1 MEKLKLFVKHF
12 RKLIAGIEDE
22 EKDDQDVDPDWDFD
36 PDNYDKK
43 FLGKL
48 QQDFYDA
55 VEMIKIAF
63 FTFVVDEGLPSQQ
76 RWIYQTLLLQYR
88 QTLSN
93 QIYPWTYLSA
103 FLAWY
108 FPNINFHPYTLALF
122 ADSQIRCK
130 YASLPKDLGFF
141 LKPVIYSGAR
151 VVFRKLFDFRDI
163 SVALETVLGSSDFW
177 PTAVAPILPG
187 LLLSAPRGTINGF
200 VPEGRQGIIMAV
212 VVWACVTT
220 LPEVLHYSFWLWFTG
235 PDLYLQPVVAV
246 EWLLCSIFWL
256 SKGVPFQAA
265 YTMHLFVNQYPHQE
279 FWLRHHGGKASPILR
294 MERRGCLWF
303 AITSFFIKALEM
315 DPTSA
320 RTEPFVLPVSTSL
333 KVAVLIGMGV
343 YLVRYGMAMR
353 MTKFKHKPLRRP
365 NEFRILRLRAQP
377 CFRNSPVQCDII
389 HATLDSPPSYRAVSH
404 RWAATGDEP
413 QIILVDGAPYLVSTS
428 IYDLLVQ
435 LRRLRLSQLL
445 WIDSICIDQADAQE
459 KSRQVGL
466 MREIFEEA
474 TSTIGWL
481 GKTPVATK
489 AFELVRRIVTTAQMD
504 QTELL
509 NLKSSP
515 LSGWQE
521 LLSLLTNSWFERV
534 WIIQEIA
541 ASKETILQSGNTLI
555 HWEDFAEGL
564 GRILAPGTGND
575 DHLSILTNEHL
586 MNALIMENMR
596 FQVDEI
602 DRLALKDALKLGSRF
617 KSTLSVDNVFAL
629 LGIIKERNAP
639 LFHPNFRH
647 SEVFTDE
654 IFSRGGAAKDMF
666 DTLDSI
672 VEFADG
678 LRKTNPLQS
687 RKTIRLLRSLP
698 KATRSFSEM
707 VDGMHSILDRTKQSK
722 DSPQH
727 IKPDYTDKSTPEVV
741 YTMVARELVRTGDA
755 FAFLRYAGIGS
766 SRSPSFENLPSWV
779 PDWSAE
785 VNVYILPHDAKPP
798 TKRQKPTST
807 DAFKGDDKHHSLVS
821 DGGFNLLHVK
831 GAVIGKVALATKMH
845 DNLGKSRGN
854 ILKDA
859 RTDLEL
865 QVSSFEAA
873 LSAAKGI
880 NLPPNQSD
888 DSRKHL
894 FLNAVLARSNDEVQD
909 NTFKQAADLLAERM
923 ENDQKLLQ
931 KLRESNLDNSPR
943 PHIPTH
949 SDPSLKSLEAMA
961 RDYLIKRKV
970 QSSSNSKFA
979 HLMKTDVL
987 PSFEHYRWQEKTFT
1001 LPPGGPLRM
1010 FDKRGT
1016 SVLAAYDQYVDYT
1029 LGRKFIVLGTGQMGL
1044 APAGVEVGD
1053 LIIWVKEHAV
1063 FLTLRPAPISTRVKE
1078 ELKLEELRKQELARQ
1093 RAEKENARKEKI
1105 DKDGAE
1111 KQKEVHKAEQARG
1124 EGEEDER
1131 GPSEA
1136 SNSNLF
1142 DLDNTFRLIGEAFV
1156 SNAQQG
1162 PDRAAAAGDGDREWF
1177 SLW

>member
-1 MEKLKLFVKHF
+1 MEKLKLVVKHL
-12 RKLIAGIEDE
+12 RKLRAGIKDE

-36 PDNYDKK
+36 PDDYNKK

-48 QQDFYDA
+48 QQNTYDA

-63 FTFVVDEGLPSQQ
+63 LTFVVDEGLPSQQ

-130 YASLPKDLGFF
+130 YASLPDDLGFF

-151 VVFRKLFDFRDI
+151 VMFRKLFDFRDI
-163 SVALETVLGSSDFW
+163 SVALETVLGTSDFW
-177 PTAVAPILPG
+177 PTTVAPILPG

-212 VVWACVTT
+212 VVWTCVTT
-220 LPEVLHYSFWLWFTG
+220 LPEIFHYSFWSWFTG
-235 PDLYLQPVVAV
+235 PDLFLQPVMAV
-246 EWLLCSIFWL
+246 EWLLCSIFWF
-256 SKGVPFQAA
+256 SNGVPFQAA
-265 YTMHLFVNQYPHQE
+265 YIMHLFVNQYPHQE
-279 FWLRHHGGKASPILR
+279 FWLRHHGGEASPILR

-333 KVAVLIGMGV
+333 KVAVFIGMGV
-343 YLVRYGMAMR
+343 YLVRYGMAVR

-377 CFRNSPVQCDII
+377 CFGNSPVQCDII
-389 HATLDSPPSYRAVSH
+389 HATLDSPPAYRAVSH
-404 RWAATGDEP
+404 RWASTGDEP
-413 QIILVDGAPYLVSTS
+413 QIILVDGAPFLVSTS
-428 IYDLLVQ
+428 IYDLLIE
-435 LRRLRLSQLL
+435 LRRMRLSQLL

-481 GKTPVATK
+481 GKTPVTAK

-504 QTELL
+504 QKELL
-509 NLKSSP
+509 SLKSSP
-515 LSGWQE
+515 SSGWQE

-541 ASKETILQSGNTLI
+541 ASKETVLQSGNAMM
-555 HWEDFAEGL
+555 HWEVFAEGL
-564 GRILAPGTGND
+564 GRILTPGTGSD
-575 DHLSILTNEHL
+575 EHLSILTNEHL

-617 KSTLSVDNVFAL
+617 KATLSVDNVFAL

-654 IFSRGGAAKDMF
+654 IFSRGGAAKDMI
-666 DTLDSI
+666 DTMDSI

-678 LRKTNPLQS
+678 LRKTHPLQS
-687 RKTIRLLRSLP
+687 RKTIRLLRSIP

-707 VDGMHSILDRTKQSK
+707 VDGMHSILDRTKKSK

-741 YTMVARELVRTGDA
+741 YTMVARELIRTGDA
-755 FAFLRYAGIGS
+755 FAFLRYAGIGN
-766 SRSPSFENLPSWV
+766 SRSPSFGNLPSWV
-779 PDWSAE
+779 PDWSAD
-785 VNVYILPHDAKPP
+785 VNVYILPHDVKPP
-798 TKRQKPTST
+798 TKRQKSTSS
-807 DAFKGDDKHHSLVS
+807 DEVKSDDKHHSLVS

-831 GAVIGKVALATKMH
+831 GAVIGKISVASKMH
-845 DNLGKSRGN
+845 GNLRKSRGN
-854 ILKDA
+854 TLKDA
-859 RTDLEL
+859 RADLEL
-865 QVSSFEAA
+865 IVSSFESAFNAA
-873 LSAAKGI
+873 RGFNFS
-880 NLPPNQSD
+880 PDPSD
-888 DSRKHL
+888 DYLKEL
-894 FLNAVLARSNDEVQD
+894 FLDAVLAKSKDNALKRSAE
-909 NTFKQAADLLAERM
+909 LLADEM
-923 ENDQKLLQ
+923 ENGQKLLQ
-931 KLRESNLDNSPR
+931 KLRDSNLDDIPSPQMSV
-943 PHIPTH
+943 T
-949 SDPSLKSLEAMA
+949 SEPSSKALESMA
-961 RDYLIKRKV
+961 RDHLIKRKV

-979 HLMKTDVL
+979 HLMRADVL
-987 PSFEHYRWQEKTFT
+987 PSFEHYRWQEKNLT
-1001 LPPGGPLRM
+1001 LPPEGPLRM
-1010 FDKRGT
+1010 FDKRVT

-1029 LGRKFIVLGTGQMGL
+1029 LGRTFVVLETGHLGL
-1044 APAGVEVGD
+1044 APAEAEVGD

-1063 FLTLRPAPISTRVKE
+1063 FLALRPAPISTRVKE
-1078 ELKLEELRKQELARQ
+1078 ELKLEELRRKELAKK
-1093 RAEKENARKEKI
+1093 RAEKEEAMKVKSE
-1105 DKDGAE
+1105 KDGVG
-1111 KQKEVHKAEQARG
+1111 QKDKHKSEQAHSD
-1124 EGEEDER
+1124 GEEDKQV
-1131 GPSEA
+1131 PSEA
-1136 SNSNLF
+1136 DNSNLF
-1142 DLDNTFRLIGEAFV
+1142 DLDNTFRLVGEAFV
-1156 SNAQQG
+1156 SNAKENS
-1162 PDRAAAAGDGDREWF
+1162 DREATAVGGDRKWF

>member
-1 MEKLKLFVKHF
+1 MEKLKLVVKHF
-12 RKLIAGIEDE
+12 RKLRAGIKDE
-22 EKDDQDVDPDWDFD
+22 EQDDQDVDPDWDFD
-36 PDNYDKK
+36 TDNYDKK
-43 FLGKL
+43 FLEKL
-48 QQDFYDA
+48 QQNVYDA

-63 FTFVVDEGLPSQQ
+63 LTLVVDEGLPSQQ
-76 RWIYQTLLLQYR
+76 RWLYQTLLLQYR

-130 YASLPKDLGFF
+130 YASLPGDLGFF
-141 LKPVIYSGAR
+141 LRPVIYSGAR
-151 VVFRKLFDFRDI
+151 VMFRKLFDFRDI

-212 VVWACVTT
+212 VVWTCVTT

-235 PDLYLQPVVAV
+235 PSLFLQPVMAV

-279 FWLRHHGGKASPILR
+279 FWLRHHGGEASPILR
-294 MERRGCLWF
+294 MERRGGLWF

-333 KVAVLIGMGV
+333 KVLVFIGMGI

-389 HATLDSPPSYRAVSH
+389 HATLDSPPPYRAVSH
-404 RWAATGDEP
+404 RWASTGDEP
-413 QIILVDGAPYLVSTS
+413 QIILVDGAPFLVSTS
-428 IYDLLVQ
+428 IHDLLIE
-435 LRRLRLSQLL
+435 LRRMRLSQLL

-515 LSGWQE
+515 FSGWQE

-541 ASKETILQSGNTLI
+541 ASKETILQSGNTMI
-555 HWEDFAEGL
+555 HWQDFAEGL
-564 GRILAPGTGND
+564 SRILAPGTENND
-575 DHLSILTNEHL
+575 RLSILTNEHL

-596 FQVDEI
+596 YQVDEI

-687 RKTIRLLRSLP
+687 RKTIRLLRSIP

-766 SRSPSFENLPSWV
+766 SRSSSFENLPSWV

-785 VNVYILPHDAKPP
+785 INVYILPHDVKPP
-798 TKRQKPTST
+798 TNRQKPTST
-807 DAFKGDDKHHSLVS
+807 DVVKDDDKYHSLVS

-845 DNLGKSRGN
+845 DNLRKSRGN
-854 ILKDA
+854 NLKDA

-865 QVSSFEAA
+865 QISSFEAA
-873 LSAAKGI
+873 LSAAKGV
-880 NLPPNQSD
+880 NLPPNQSE

-909 NTFKQAADLLAERM
+909 STFKQAADLLAERM

-931 KLRESNLDNSPR
+931 KLRESNSDNSPSSHTGT
-943 PHIPTH
+943 P
-949 SDPSLKSLEAMA
+949 SEPSLKSLEAMA
-961 RDYLIKRKV
+961 RDYLIRRKV

-979 HLMKTDVL
+979 HLMRTDVL
-987 PSFEHYRWQEKTFT
+987 PSFEHYRWQEKTLT
-1001 LPPGGPLRM
+1001 LPPESPLRM

-1029 LGRKFIVLGTGQMGL
+1029 LGRKFFVLETGQIGL

-1063 FLTLRPAPISTRVKE
+1063 FLALRPAPISTRVKE
-1078 ELKLEELRKQELARQ
+1078 ELKLEELRKQDLARKK
-1093 RAEKENARKEKI
+1093 AEKKIARKENI
-1105 DKDGAE
+1105 DKDGVK
-1111 KQKEVHKAEQARG
+1111 KQEEVHKAGQTCS
-1124 EGEEDER
+1124 EGEEDEKS
-1131 GPSEA
+1131 PSEA
-1136 SNSNLF
+1136 GNSNLF
-1142 DLDNTFRLIGEAFV
+1142 DLDHTFRLVGEAFV
-1156 SNAQQG
+1156 NSAQRG
-1162 PDRAAAAGDGDREWF
+1162 PDRAAAAGNGDREWF